1 MANPEQRERF
11 YSGCG
16 GRGWML
22 AGLGYGLEVKGVV
35 VNSELAM
42 LRCSWKW
49 KPSFG
54 LGERERDL
62 GWGRRL
68 PFSGCAIGHCGAP
81 FKPPPPARHRNGYST
96 SSDNVI
102 SFILF
107 CFIFLRA

>member
-1 MANPEQRERF
+1 
-11 YSGCG
+11 
-16 GRGWML
+16 ML

-49 KPSFG
+49 KPS
-54 LGERERDL
+54 
-62 GWGRRL
+62 
-68 PFSGCAIGHCGAP
+68 FSGCAIGHCGAP